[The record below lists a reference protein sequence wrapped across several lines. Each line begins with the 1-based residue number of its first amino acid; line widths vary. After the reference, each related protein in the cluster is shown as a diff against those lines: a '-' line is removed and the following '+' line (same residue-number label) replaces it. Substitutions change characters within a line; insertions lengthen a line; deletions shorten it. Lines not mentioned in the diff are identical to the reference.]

1 MNLAEKEKKENNPH
15 KEHRKRLRKTFRQVG
30 VEDMPEHNV
39 LELLLFY
46 SIPVKDTNGLAHE
59 LINRFGSLNG
69 VFDASY
75 EQLLEVKGVGENSAL
90 LLSLIPSICRRYAE
104 GARKGKIKLTEPSAV
119 ADFMKGKYYGI
130 KNEIV
135 YMLFLDATGTLINCC
150 KIAEGIP
157 NQVAIDKMV
166 VVEAAIRAKGDKAI
180 MVHNHPS
187 GVAAPSRHDLE
198 STSGIKSLFRDLGI
212 VLADHIIIAGDD
224 YLSLASLPKFSTL
237 FI

>member
-1 MNLAEKEKKENNPH
+1 MAEKEKNPH
-15 KEHRKRLRKTFRQVG
+15 KEHRKRLRKTFRKVG
-30 VEDMPEHNV
+30 AEDMPEHNV

-46 SIPVKDTNGLAHE
+46 SIPIKDTNGLAHE
-59 LINRFGSLNG
+59 LIKRFGSLNG

-75 EQLLEVKGVGENSAL
+75 EQLLEVEGVGENTAL
-90 LLSLIPSICRRYAE
+90 LLSLIPSVCRRYAE
-104 GARKGKIKLTEPSAV
+104 GKRKGKIKLTEPSAV
-119 ADFMKGKYYGI
+119 AEYMTEKYYGI
-130 KNEIV
+130 SNEIV

-157 NQVAIDKMV
+157 NQVAIDKMTV
-166 VVEAAIRAKGDKAI
+166 IEAAIRAKADKVI

-198 STSGIKSLFRDLGI
+198 TTSEIKSMFRELGI
-212 VLADHIIIAGDD
+212 VLADHIIITEDD
-224 YLSLASLPKFSTL
+224 YLSLASLPKFSTF

>member
-1 MNLAEKEKKENNPH
+1 MDLAEKEKNPH
-15 KEHRKRLRKTFRQVG
+15 MEHRKRLRKTFRKVG
-30 VEDMPEHNV
+30 AEDMPEHNV

-46 SIPVKDTNGLAHE
+46 SIPIKDTNGLAHK

-75 EQLLEVKGVGENSAL
+75 EQLLEVEGVGENTAL
-90 LLSLIPSICRRYAE
+90 LLSLIPSVCRRYAE
-104 GARKGKIKLTEPSAV
+104 GKRKGKIKLTEPSAV
-119 ADFMKGKYYGI
+119 AEYMTEKYYGI

-157 NQVAIDKMV
+157 NQVAIDKMTV
-166 VVEAAIRAKGDKAI
+166 IEAAIRAKADKVI

-198 STSGIKSLFRDLGI
+198 TTSEIKSMFRELGI
-212 VLADHIIIAGDD
+212 VLADHIIITEDD
-224 YLSLASLPKFSTL
+224 YLSLASLPKFSTF

>member
-1 MNLAEKEKKENNPH
+1 MDLSEKENKVKNPH
-15 KEHRKRLRKTFRQVG
+15 VNHRARLRETFRKVG
-30 VEDMPEHNV
+30 VDAMPDHNL
-39 LELLLFY
+39 LEVLLFY
-46 SIPVKDTNGLAHE
+46 SVPRKDTNELAHR
-59 LINRFGSLNG
+59 LIETFGSLNR

-75 EQLLEVKGVGENSAL
+75 EQLLEVDGMGESSAL
-90 LLSLIPSICRRYAE
+90 LISMIPSVCRRYAE
-104 GARKGKIKLTEPSAV
+104 GTRKGKIKLTEPSAV
-119 ADFMKGKYYGI
+119 AEYITDKYYGV

-157 NQVAIDKMV
+157 NQVVIDRRS
-166 VVEAAIRAKGDKAI
+166 VVEAAIRANADKVI

-198 STSGIKSLFRDLGI
+198 TTSEIKSMFRDLGI
-212 VLADHIIIAGDD
+212 VLADHIIFADGD
-224 YLSLASLPKFSTL
+224 YVSLASLPKFSTF